1 LLILRQSPAKGTV
14 ITSFNLKGGVGKTHL
29 CWLLASVCQE
39 RGKRCLI
46 VDLDQ
51 QANITQ
57 SLLPHHE
64 RPAGVELVFDTAAD
78 VVPKDLIH
86 PTAYSWID
94 LIPATG
100 HLARYDLAQPEQWE
114 GERLHT
120 TLADVLVEIGPDYDF
135 VLLDCPPR
143 ISLASYA
150 ALCASHYVVIPLEAA
165 DWGARGTA
173 TVRAAIERV
182 QQHDNADLKLLGYVV
197 SKFKLR
203 RAFQLA
209 YLRQIRQTFGQD
221 AFETVIP
228 DSAQFERSVDNA
240 IPITLHS
247 PSSHASRIARRLF
260 DELES
265 RIGSSRTQEE
275 HAGVGPTRR
284 TSCTGS
290 HAPAL
295 SGR

>member
-1 LLILRQSPAKGTV
+1 MVLSQKTGFV
-14 ITSFNLKGGVGKTHL
+14 ITSLNLKGGVGKTHL
-29 CWLLASVCQE
+29 CWLLASVCEE

-57 SLLPHHE
+57 SLLPQHSQ
-64 RPAGVELVFDTAAD
+64 PTGIELVFERTAD
-78 VVPKDLIH
+78 VPPGRLVH
-86 PTAYSWID
+86 RTAYQHID

-100 HLARYDLAQPEQWE
+100 HFARYDLAQPEQWE

-120 TLADVLVEIGPDYDF
+120 ALADMLAEIAPTYDY

-150 ALCASHYVVIPLEAA
+150 ALCASHFVVIPLEAA

-182 QQHDNADLKLLGYVV
+182 QQHDNPDLKLLGYVV
-197 SKFKLR
+197 SKFKQR

-209 YLRQIRQTFGQD
+209 YLRQIREAFGRD
-221 AFETVIP
+221 TFETVIP

-240 IPITLHS
+240 LPITLHS
-247 PSSHASRIARRLF
+247 PSSHASHIARRLF

-265 RIGSSRTQEE
+265 RIAAARAKEE
-275 HAGVGPTRR
+275 HRRVGHPRR
-284 TSCTGS
+284 EGRPRTN
-290 HAPAL
+290 APAL
-295 SGR
+295 AGK

>member
-1 LLILRQSPAKGTV
+1 
-14 ITSFNLKGGVGKTHL
+14 LKGGVGKTHL

-39 RGKRCLI
+39 RGRRCLI

-57 SLLPHHE
+57 SLLPQHD
-64 RPAGVELVFDTAAD
+64 RPDGVELVFDRTAD
-78 VVPKDLIH
+78 VQPSQLIH
-86 PTAYSWID
+86 PTAYPHID
-94 LIPATG
+94 IIPATG
-100 HLARYDLAQPEQWE
+100 HFASYDLAQPKQWE
-114 GERLHT
+114 ANRLHT
-120 TLADVLVEIGPDYDF
+120 ALADVLVEIAPQYEL

-150 ALCASHYVVIPLEAA
+150 ALCASDYVVIPLEAA

-182 QQHDNADLKLLGYVV
+182 QQHDNPHLGLLGYVV
-197 SKFKLR
+197 SKFKQR

-209 YLRQIRQTFGQD
+209 YLRQIRQAFGQD
-221 AFETVIP
+221 VFETVIP

-265 RIGSSRTQEE
+265 RIGTRTQEE
-275 HAGVGPTRR
+275 HGRVGRNRR
-284 TSCTGS
+284 TGRARA
-290 HAPAL
+290 HAPAFA
-295 SGR
+295 GR

>member
-1 LLILRQSPAKGTV
+1 MV
-14 ITSFNLKGGVGKTHL
+14 ITSLNLKGGVGKTHL

-57 SLLPHHE
+57 SLFPQHSQ
-64 RPAGVELVFDTAAD
+64 PNGIELVFDRNAD
-78 VVPKDLIH
+78 VAPEQLIKH
-86 PTAYSWID
+86 TAYPHID

-100 HLARYDLAQPEQWE
+100 HFARYDLSQSEQWE

-120 TLADVLVEIGPDYDF
+120 ALADVLVEIVPAYDY

-173 TVRAAIERV
+173 TVRASIERV
-182 QQHDNADLKLLGYVV
+182 QQHDNSDLKLLGYVV
-197 SKFKLR
+197 SKFKQR
-203 RAFQLA
+203 RAFQMA
-209 YLRQIRQTFGQD
+209 YLRQIRQAFGRD
-221 AFETVIP
+221 AFDTVIP

-240 IPITLHS
+240 LPITLHS
-247 PSSHASRIARRLF
+247 PSSHASHIARRLF

-265 RIGSSRTQEE
+265 RIAAARTEKE
-275 HAGVGPTRR
+275 HHRVGHARGQGRAR
-284 TSCTGS
+284 TN
-290 HAPAL
+290 APAL
-295 SGR
+295 AGK